1 MLAPDR
7 LAGFFQDPRT
17 IAAAV
22 ANATTALTKGL
33 SAANQKLVFI
43 LFISS
48 TRRPAF
54 QKRLKFL
61 RHAILPK
68 GICPQDHAGMKLWSW
83 QKENL
88 PSIAHS
94 IRTAVA
100 ATLSVV
106 VARLVHMPEA
116 YWAAIATLVVM
127 QSSLGATLTLS
138 IERVVATALGAS
150 VGAVEANY
158 FGANLVAFLV
168 AIFFIGLLSFGFR
181 LEKTAY
187 RYASVTLTII
197 VLIPRINPAWIVAL
211 HRFIEVSVGIIVAL
225 LVVAIWPERHS
236 VPAKRAD
243 E

>member
-1 MLAPDR
+1 M
-7 LAGFFQDPRT
+7 
-17 IAAAV
+17 
-22 ANATTALTKGL
+22 
-33 SAANQKLVFI
+33 
-43 LFISS
+43 
-48 TRRPAF
+48 
-54 QKRLKFL
+54 
-61 RHAILPK
+61 HAILPK
-68 GICPQDHAGMKLWSW
+68 GIRRQDDAPMKVWSW

-88 PSIAHS
+88 PSIGHS

-106 VARLVHMPEA
+106 VARLVQMPEA

-127 QSSLGATLTLS
+127 QSNLGATLTLS

-158 FGANLVAFLV
+158 FGANLATFML

-225 LVVAIWPERHS
+225 LVVAIWPERRP
-236 VPAKRAD
+236 VPAKSAD

>member
-1 MLAPDR
+1 MSQMLAPGR
-7 LAGFFQDPRT
+7 LPGLFQDPRI

-33 SAANQKLVFI
+33 SAANQKFVFM
-43 LFISS
+43 LISS
-48 TRRPAF
+48 SVRRPAF
-54 QKRLKFL
+54 QIGLRIF
-61 RHAILPK
+61 RHAILPRLVREE
-68 GICPQDHAGMKLWSW
+68 DHGGMKFWSW

-94 IRTAVA
+94 IRTAAA

-106 VARLVHMPEA
+106 VARLLQMPEA

-158 FGANLVAFLV
+158 FGPNLAAFML
-168 AIFFIGLLSFGFR
+168 AIFFVGLLSFGFR

-197 VLIPRINPAWIVAL
+197 VLIPRTNPAWIVAL
-211 HRFIEVSVGIIVAL
+211 HRFIEVSVG
-225 LVVAIWPERHS
+225 
-236 VPAKRAD
+236 
-243 E
+243 

>member
-1 MLAPDR
+1 M
-7 LAGFFQDPRT
+7 
-17 IAAAV
+17 
-22 ANATTALTKGL
+22 
-33 SAANQKLVFI
+33 
-43 LFISS
+43 
-48 TRRPAF
+48 
-54 QKRLKFL
+54 KF
-61 RHAILPK
+61 
-68 GICPQDHAGMKLWSW
+68 WNW

-88 PSIAHS
+88 PSVAHS

-106 VARLVHMPEA
+106 VARLVQMPEA

-138 IERVVATALGAS
+138 IERVIATALGAS
-150 VGAVEANY
+150 VGAVEVNY
-158 FGANLVAFLV
+158 FGSNLAAFAL
-168 AIFFIGLLSFGFR
+168 AIFFVGLLSFAFR

-197 VLIPRINPAWIVAL
+197 VLIPRTNPAWMVAL

-225 LVVAIWPERHS
+225 LVVAIWPERHP
-236 VPAKRAD
+236 VPAKSAA